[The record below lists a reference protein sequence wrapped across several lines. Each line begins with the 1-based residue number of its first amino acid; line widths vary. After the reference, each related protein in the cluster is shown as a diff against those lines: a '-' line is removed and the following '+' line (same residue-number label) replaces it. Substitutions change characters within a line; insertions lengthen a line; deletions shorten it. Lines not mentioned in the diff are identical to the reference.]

1 MWSMLKVLH
10 FYKTYYPDSYGG
22 IEQVIFQLCEGAPA
36 YGIDS
41 TVLALSPRGHCE
53 SKPLGQHHTAYSA
66 VNFEFASTPFS
77 FGAIARFRQL
87 AAEADVVHFHF
98 PYPFMDMVH
107 FLAANNKPTVVTYH
121 SDIVKQKFILRM
133 YTPLMR
139 HFLGDVDRI
148 VASSP
153 NYVAT
158 SPILQRYL
166 AKVSVIPFGLD
177 RASYPPADK
186 AREAQWRNR
195 FGERFFLFI
204 GAFRYYKGLHTLI
217 EAARSAPYPI
227 VLIGVGPMEAELKKR
242 SAELGLNNI
251 HFLGALPDVDKA
263 ALLESCYSVVFPSHL
278 RSEAFGITLLEGAM
292 YGKPLISCEIGTGT
306 TYVNIHRQTGLVVP
320 PASPAELAD
329 AMRQLWQNPAQARR
343 YGEQA
348 LERFNALFTSTRM
361 VSSYADIYRELAG
374 HDKG

>member
-1 MWSMLKVLH
+1 M
-10 FYKTYYPDSYGG
+10 
-22 IEQVIFQLCEGAPA
+22 
-36 YGIDS
+36 
-41 TVLALSPRGHCE
+41 
-53 SKPLGQHHTAYSA
+53 
-66 VNFEFASTPFS
+66 
-77 FGAIARFRQL
+77 
-87 AAEADVVHFHF
+87 
-98 PYPFMDMVH
+98 
-107 FLAANNKPTVVTYH
+107 AANNKPTVVTYH

-227 VLIGVGPMEAELKKR
+227 VLIGVGPMEAELK
-242 SAELGLNNI
+242 N
-251 HFLGALPDVDKA
+251 A
-263 ALLESCYSVVFPSHL
+263 AP
-278 RSEAFGITLLEGAM
+278 
-292 YGKPLISCEIGTGT
+292 
-306 TYVNIHRQTGLVVP
+306 NW
-320 PASPAELAD
+320 D
-329 AMRQLWQNPAQARR
+329 
-343 YGEQA
+343 
-348 LERFNALFTSTRM
+348 
-361 VSSYADIYRELAG
+361 
-374 HDKG
+374 

>member
-1 MWSMLKVLH
+1 MLKVLH

-22 IEQVIFQLCEGAPA
+22 IEQVIFQLCEGAPT
-36 YGIDS
+36 YGIDA
-41 TVLALSPRGHCE
+41 TVLALSPRGHGALMQ
-53 SKPLGQHHTAYSA
+53 LGQHHTAYSA

-87 AAEADVVHFHF
+87 AAQADVVHFHF

-107 FLAANNKPTVVTYH
+107 FLAANTKPTVVSYH

-139 HFLGDVDRI
+139 HFFGDVDRI

-158 SPILQRYL
+158 SPVLQRYQS
-166 AKVSVIPFGLD
+166 KVSVIPFGLD
-177 RASYPPADK
+177 RASYPPQDK
-186 AREAQWRNR
+186 AREAQWRSR
-195 FGERFFLFI
+195 FDERFFLFI
-204 GAFRYYKGLHTLI
+204 GAFRYYKGLDTLV
-217 EAARSAPYPI
+217 EAARGAPYPI

-242 SAELGLNNI
+242 CAELGLKNM

-263 ALLESCYSVVFPSHL
+263 ALLESCYGVVFPSHL

-306 TYVNIHRQTGLVVP
+306 TYVNVHRQTGLVVP

-329 AMRQLWQNPAQARR
+329 AMRQLWQDSALARS

-348 LERFNALFTSTRM
+348 RERFNALFTSTRM

-374 HDKG
+374 HD